1 MALVE
6 DWSTGHKNSNPIKYG
21 APTSYSN
28 KSREELRDEIHLV
41 ALDSIVSLTQGLD
54 NIVSLNFLCV
64 ASSFLG
70 LSLTTIG
77 LRSMDGHLDCDPNI
91 NTIKSLMLFEVISF
105 AFFLTSSLVAY
116 DLKIMISLVNAAE
129 LNEEFRSHFN
139 RKSIRKVMLCVIFS
153 SILGCL
159 FLILSIV
166 YILQIRLGILSRKSP
181 STV

>member
-1 MALVE
+1 M
-6 DWSTGHKNSNPIKYG
+6 
-21 APTSYSN
+21 
-28 KSREELRDEIHLV
+28 
-41 ALDSIVSLTQGLD
+41 SLTQGLD

-139 RKSIRKVMLCVIFS
+139 RKSFRKVMLCVIFS